1 LRSGVV
7 NTETLFV
14 TTNALRLKPNA
25 PHPAWPGRDFGPQ
38 SEEFAALLA
47 SPNGRGVA
55 WFLAQHK
62 AQLGH
67 KTISNVRVW
76 GKEDEVF
83 ILFVFEDLSDSD
95 ESETSA
101 EEVPPQEISS
111 IQASGRDR
119 KAWEAIQCRLF
130 GLFCISKASIGQRHL
145 EILSRGESDPQP
157 LPVPQFPNRKKPEV
171 KIDWDRWVDKGR
183 SYQELLRCGLKDSK
197 WKSYDDLA
205 NNGWKM
211 V

>member
-1 LRSGVV
+1 MPQVDGVYLPFPWLEKLSDVAFLVFQQLMKETNQPTDRLKGFLRSGVV

-25 PHPAWPGRDFGPQ
+25 LHPAWPGRDFGPQ
-38 SEEFAALLA
+38 SDGFAALLA

-62 AQLGH
+62 VQLGH
-67 KTISNVRVW
+67 KTISNIRVW
-76 GKEDEVF
+76 GEEDEVF
-83 ILFVFEDLSDSD
+83 ILFVFEDVSDSD
-95 ESETSA
+95 ENETSA

-145 EILSRGESDPQP
+145 
-157 LPVPQFPNRKKPEV
+157 
-171 KIDWDRWVDKGR
+171 
-183 SYQELLRCGLKDSK
+183 
-197 WKSYDDLA
+197 
-205 NNGWKM
+205 
-211 V
+211 